1 MKQPVIRQVKSL
13 HVGCDKVGNLL
24 LAKFSCIGAA
34 DVSVILSASTV
45 FWLLRHLP
53 ANRNPD
59 LQPPP
64 AGPVLLEHEWDDVH
78 TPRVLSV
85 QGKQMANSL
94 RLLLELNRKTDLS
107 LLLDASNVELLRS
120 MLAVY
125 QNDLIDLD
133 AA

>member
-1 MKQPVIRQVKSL
+1 M
-13 HVGCDKVGNLL
+13 L

-34 DVSVILSASTV
+34 DVSVILSANTV
-45 FWLLRHLP
+45 FWLLGHLP
-53 ANRNPD
+53 ANQNPQ
-59 LQPPP
+59 LQRPP
-64 AGPVLLEHEWDDVH
+64 APPAFLEHEWDDAH

-85 QGKQMANSL
+85 QGKQMPDAL
-94 RLLLELNRKTDLS
+94 RLVFELNRKPDLS

-120 MLAVY
+120 MLAIY